1 MNRLSPE
8 KQAAVLACLV
18 EGNSIRGTVRL
29 TGVAKNTVSRLLL
42 DVGAACAQM
51 MDGTLRDLPLRRV
64 QLDEM
69 WGFVAMK
76 DKNVPEERADDPG
89 LGSVWLWVAICA
101 DTRLVASYL
110 LGDRGG
116 DCAREFVADL
126 RSRLTGRTQ
135 VTTDGHKPYLAA
147 VEAAFGS
154 DVDYGM
160 LDKQY
165 ETRADGRHG
174 RYTGADHLIV
184 AGAPDPRHVSTSR
197 VERQN
202 LTCRMAMRRYI
213 RQTNGFSRKVEN
225 LHAAVSLH
233 YAYYNFVRPH
243 GTLTKRATNRYP
255 TTPAMAAGITDR
267 PWSLTDLLDLI
278 DYDDVLET
286 VG

>member
-1 MNRLSPE
+1 VVR
-8 KQAAVLACLV
+8 CLV
-18 EGNSIRGTVRL
+18 EGNSIRGTVRI
-29 TGVAKNTVSRLLL
+29 TGVAKGTVSRLLL
-42 DVGAACAQM
+42 DVGAGCADM
-51 MDGTLRDLPLRRV
+51 MDRTLRDLPLRRV

-76 DKNVPEERADDPG
+76 DKNVPDARADEPG
-89 LGSVWLWVAICA
+89 LGSIWLWVAICA
-101 DTRLVASYL
+101 DSRLVTSYM
-110 LGDRGG
+110 LGDRGAG
-116 DCAREFVADL
+116 CARAFLADL
-126 RSRLTGRTQ
+126 RLRVTGRPQ
-135 VTTDGHKPYLAA
+135 ISTDGLSSYIRA
-147 VEAAFGS
+147 VEDAFGS

-184 AGAPDPRHVSTSR
+184 QGNPDPRHVSTSR

-202 LTCRMAMRRYI
+202 LTCRMGMRRYI

-233 YAYYNFVRPH
+233 YAYYNFCRPH
-243 GTLTKRATNRYP
+243 GTLTKRHPNRYP

-267 PWSLTDLLDLI
+267 VWAFGDLLDLI
-278 DYDDVLET
+278 DYHNVLT
-286 VG
+286 AQPAVDSD